1 MTVSSRLIRPW
12 NLASRDA
19 KRNLGAEV
27 LQSVREMKA
36 GKSKVVAHVKVLP
49 VTHARMEFGLPQ
61 AQFAE
66 LLGVSVRTLQDW
78 EQGRRQPSGSA
89 CTLITIAELK
99 PKVLQQ
105 VFKNFAGT
113 PIA

>member
-1 MTVSSRLIRPW
+1 MPMTDKQ
-12 NLASRDA
+12 LANRDA
-19 KRNLGAEV
+19 KRNLGAEL

-36 GKSKVVAHVKVLP
+36 GKGKVVARVEVP
-49 VTHARMEFGLPQ
+49 AVTHARMKSGLSQ

-78 EQGRRQPSGSA
+78 EQGRRQPSGA
-89 CTLITIAELK
+89 ARTLITIAELK

-105 VFKNFAGT
+105 VFKDLSGT
-113 PIA
+113 SVA